1 MKKKIL
7 TVWLSGSSFNIEMEK
22 ISDFIL
28 TEWYNQQHN
37 IFKQISTHQTM
48 ELSNDSFLSL
58 LEEHI
63 LKRDGDSGN
72 KLIDYFK
79 IQLPNNCKRKIQ
91 NNGRRSLWDCLI

>member
-1 MKKKIL
+1 
-7 TVWLSGSSFNIEMEK
+7 
-22 ISDFIL
+22 
-28 TEWYNQQHN
+28 
-37 IFKQISTHQTM
+37 M

-79 IQLPNNCKRKIQ
+79 I
-91 NNGRRSLWDCLI
+91 